1 MPPERAERQAATV
14 GPPEGSPIYQREKYG
29 PVKGRLLTELEIFGW
44 DLFLEAYAPAYRPQ
58 RNDDLFEIAVLARGM
73 VEWFV
78 DEEIHELREGD
89 ILIVPPGKLHGSV
102 GKVMQAS
109 EHFWMRFR
117 LAPGAAFG
125 GFGLNDAD
133 RLRQRFLNPPR
144 RSFAGTAAILDCCR
158 RLLREH
164 RERGDLAEIVARSA
178 LHELLASIYRKSA
191 EPKTNAATS
200 AAENTIRTPRSKSI
214 RKAVQQ
220 IEQESGGTISVAAVA
235 RSVGLPERRFR
246 ELFHQE
252 TGVTPKEYLIRRRIN
267 EAKRLLREGRSSITQ
282 IGHAVGF
289 SSSQHFATTFKRLMG
304 MTPRDYVRR
313 IGEAPQD
320 ET

>member
-1 MPPERAERQAATV
+1 MPPERPARSATIV
-14 GPPEGSPIYQREKYG
+14 GPPEGSPIFQREKYG
-29 PVKGRLLTELEIFGW
+29 SAKGRLLNELEIFGW

-89 ILIVPPGKLHGSV
+89 VLIVPPGKLHGSV

-109 EHFWMRFR
+109 EHFWFRFR
-117 LAPGAAFG
+117 LAPGETFG
-125 GFGLNDAD
+125 GFSADDAG
-133 RLRQRFLNPPR
+133 RLRERLLKPSR
-144 RSFAGTAAILDCCR
+144 RSFTGTAAILDCCR

-164 RERGDLAEIVARSA
+164 RERGEMAEIVARAA
-178 LHELLASIYRKSA
+178 LYELLALVYRKSA
-191 EPKTNAATS
+191 ESKTNAATS
-200 AAENTIRTPRSKSI
+200 AAESTVRTPRSKSI

-220 IEQESGGTISVAAVA
+220 IDQEAGGILSVAAVA
-235 RSVGLPERRFR
+235 KSVGLPERRFR

-313 IGEAPQD
+313 IGEAPID